1 MSAGDAVTS
10 MPRGVLGVSGA
21 LLTRLFIP
29 FAMAYF
35 ASVLLRNVNA
45 VAAPELVRYFSLNPA
60 DLGLLTSLYF
70 IAFTLAQLPLGA
82 LLDRFDS
89 ARVNGVALIAAASGT
104 ALFSVAQNTVML
116 GVGRALIGLGVS
128 VCLMSSLRAFS
139 IWLPSAQQPMAN
151 GLMFAVGT
159 LGAIAATVPAQW
171 LIAAFGWRAVFMGCA
186 GLVLFAVLLLLVVP
200 PPCRSPLASTAP
212 VSMARALGYV
222 WRTRQARHT
231 FPAVSFAVG
240 VLWAVQSL
248 WAGPWLSNVAGRSG
262 NALANTLICMPIGML
277 VGNLFHGWMIGW
289 LRAAG
294 KDGFVYNRWMMLA
307 FSLTLIPF
315 ALKSTVALPLL
326 FFAFGFF
333 GAATNNYFAL
343 LTPYYPNQIVG
354 RANAALNMG
363 LFGAIFFLQ
372 WGIGVV
378 VNFYRTG
385 TGATAANTANAANS
399 ANADGFALAFAAL
412 FVVQLILLAWLW
424 PAREDPSAEARS

>member
-1 MSAGDAVTS
+1 MNGVASVNS
-10 MPRGVLGVSGA
+10 LPRRESSS
-21 LLTRLFIP
+21 LLVRLFLP
-29 FAMAYF
+29 FAVAYF

-45 VAAPELVRYFSLNPA
+45 VAAPELVRDFSLNPA

-70 IAFTLAQLPLGA
+70 IAFTLAQLPLGS

-89 ARVNGVALIAAASGT
+89 ARVNGTALIAAAAGT
-104 ALFSVAQNTVML
+104 ALFSIAQTTVML

-128 VCLMSSLRAFS
+128 ICLMSSLRAFS

-151 GLMFAVGT
+151 GFMFAVGT

-171 LIAAFGWRAVFMGCA
+171 AIAAFGWRMVFMACA
-186 GLVLFAVLLLLVVP
+186 GLVLFAVAALFVVP
-200 PPCRSPLASTAP
+200 PPCRSQAPSTAP
-212 VSMARALGYV
+212 VTMPSALGYV
-222 WRTRQARHT
+222 WRTRQARHA

-248 WAGPWLSNVAGRSG
+248 WAGPWLSNVAGLSG
-262 NALANTLICMPIGML
+262 DALANTLICMPIGML
-277 VGNLFHGWMIGW
+277 IGNLFHGWMTGR

-307 FSLTLIPF
+307 FALNLIPF
-315 ALKSTVALPLL
+315 AAKSAVALPLV

-343 LTPYYPNQIVG
+343 LTPYYPKEIVG
-354 RANAALNMG
+354 RANAALNMA

-378 VNFYRTG
+378 VNFYRASA
-385 TGATAANTANAANS
+385 TGATSTGS
-399 ANADGFALAFAAL
+399 SADGFAMAFAAL
-412 FVVQLILLAWLW
+412 FVVQLALIAWLW
-424 PAREDPSAEARS
+424 PARDGMLHENRA

>member
-1 MSAGDAVTS
+1 MNGVASVNS
-10 MPRGVLGVSGA
+10 LPRRESRS
-21 LLTRLFIP
+21 LLVRLFLP
-29 FAMAYF
+29 FAVAYF

-45 VAAPELVRYFSLNPA
+45 VAAPELVRDFSLNPA

-70 IAFTLAQLPLGA
+70 IAFTLAQLPLGS

-89 ARVNGVALIAAASGT
+89 ARVNGTALIAAAAGT
-104 ALFSVAQNTVML
+104 TLFSIAQTTVML

-128 VCLMSSLRAFS
+128 ICLMSSLRAFS
-139 IWLPSAQQPMAN
+139 IWLPTAQQPMAN

-171 LIAAFGWRAVFMGCA
+171 AIAAFGWRMVFMACA
-186 GLVLFAVLLLLVVP
+186 GLVLFAVAALFVVP
-200 PPCRSPLASTAP
+200 PPCRSHAPSTAP
-212 VSMARALGYV
+212 VTMPSALGYV
-222 WRTRQARHT
+222 WRTRQARHA

-248 WAGPWLSNVAGRSG
+248 WAGPWLSNVAGLSG
-262 NALANTLICMPIGML
+262 DALANTLICMPIGML
-277 VGNLFHGWMIGW
+277 IGNLFHGWMTGR

-307 FSLTLIPF
+307 FALNLIPF
-315 ALKSTVALPLL
+315 AAKSAVALPLV

-343 LTPYYPNQIVG
+343 LTPYYPKEIVG
-354 RANAALNMG
+354 RANAALNMA

-378 VNFYRTG
+378 VNFYRASA
-385 TGATAANTANAANS
+385 TGATSTGGS
-399 ANADGFALAFAAL
+399 ADGFAMAFAAL
-412 FVVQLILLAWLW
+412 FVVQLALIAWLW
-424 PAREDPSAEARS
+424 PARDDMLHENRA